1 MPCYDAETAR
11 ENDENRV
18 AVPQLQ
24 ERVHTLTRLLCE
36 AGKIAM
42 NGTMP
47 SIELVDFWVNHAKE
61 DAARGEPWTK

>member
-11 ENDENRV
+11 ENDENRA

-36 AGKIAM
+36 AGRLVM
-42 NGTMP
+42 NRGTP
-47 SIELVDFWVNHAKE
+47 SKELVEFWLRHAQE
-61 DAARGEPWTK
+61 DAARGEPWVK